1 MIRSEDMSFL
11 RKPYVLV
18 ILGRP
23 GSGKGTQAGLLEKK
37 FKFEHLSTGQLLR
50 SRMKKRDLVARVI
63 KKALDAGYLV
73 PTPIVF
79 QLWMPR
85 LEQFRNSKKFKGVLF
100 DGSPRKLYEAR
111 MLDETLDF
119 YGWERNVVVLNIFIS
134 PKEAMKRLLKRGR
147 HDDDQ
152 DDIKRRL
159 AWFRNEVIPVLRFY
173 QKKGVRIDIAGERSV
188 QKIHE
193 DILRK
198 LKKLGIN

>member
-1 MIRSEDMSFL
+1 MTRSKGMPKV

-37 FKFEHLSTGQLLR
+37 LRFEHLSTGQLLR
-50 SRMKKRDLVARVI
+50 ERAKKRDFLGKVI
-63 KKALDAGYLV
+63 HKTLDEGRLV

-85 LEQFRNSKKFKGVLF
+85 LEQFRHSKKFKGVLF

-111 MLDETLDF
+111 MLDETMDF
-119 YGWERNVVVLNIFIS
+119 YDWERNVVVLNIVIS
-134 PKEAMKRLLKRGR
+134 AKEAMRRLLRRGR

-159 AWFRNEVIPVLRFY
+159 AWFRHEVIPVLRFY
-173 QKKGVRIDIAGERSV
+173 QKKGIRIDIDGERSV
-188 QKIHE
+188 QKIHT
-193 DILRK
+193 DILHK
-198 LKKLGIN
+198 LKKLGIR

>member
-1 MIRSEDMSFL
+1 MTRSEGMPFL
-11 RKPYVLV
+11 RKPYVFL

-50 SRMKKRDLVARVI
+50 SRMKKRDLVAKVI
-63 KKALDAGYLV
+63 KKMLDAGHLV

-85 LEQFRNSKKFKGVLF
+85 LEQFRLNRKFKGVLF

-119 YGWERNVVVLNIFIS
+119 YGWERNVAVLNISIS

-147 HDDDQ
+147 HDDDRNE
-152 DDIKRRL
+152 IKRRL
-159 AWFRNEVIPVLRFY
+159 AWFHKEVIPVLRFY
-173 QKKGVRIDIAGERSV
+173 QKKGVRIDIDGERSV
-188 QKIHE
+188 QKIYE

-198 LKKLGIN
+198 FKKLGIR

>member
-1 MIRSEDMSFL
+1 MTRSENTPFL
-11 RKPYVLV
+11 RKPYVFL
-18 ILGRP
+18 ILGRQ
-23 GSGKGTQAGLLEKK
+23 GSGKGTQAGLLKKK

-50 SRMKKRDLVARVI
+50 SRMKKKDLVARII
-63 KKALDAGYLV
+63 KKKLDAGHLV

-85 LEQFRNSKKFKGVLF
+85 LERFRNSKKFKGVLL
-100 DGSPRKLYEAR
+100 DGSPRMLYEAR

-119 YGWERNVVVLNIFIS
+119 YGWGRNVVVLNISIS
-134 PKEAMKRLLKRGR
+134 SREAMKRLLKRGR
-147 HDDDQ
+147 HDDNR

-159 AWFRNEVIPVLRFY
+159 AWFRKEVIPVLRFY
-173 QKKGVRIDIAGERSV
+173 QKKGVRIDIEGERSV

-198 LKKLGIN
+198 LKKLGIR

>member
-1 MIRSEDMSFL
+1 MPSL

-23 GSGKGTQAGLLEKK
+23 GSGKGTQADLLEKK

-50 SRMKKRDLVARVI
+50 SRMKKKDLVARII
-63 KKALDAGYLV
+63 KKTIGTGHLV

-85 LEQFRNSKKFKGVLF
+85 LERFRLNRRLKGVLF
-100 DGSPRKLYEAR
+100 DGSPRMLYEAR
-111 MLDETLDF
+111 MLDETMEF
-119 YGWERNVVVLNIFIS
+119 YGWKNNVAALNIIVS

-147 HDDDQ
+147 HDDQ
-152 DDIKRRL
+152 KDDIANRL
-159 AWFRNEVIPVLRFY
+159 EWFRTEVMPVLRFF
-173 QKKGVRIDIAGERSV
+173 QKKGVRIDIDGERSV

-198 LKKLGIN
+198 LKKLGIK

>member
-1 MIRSEDMSFL
+1 MTRSEGMSFL
-11 RKPYVLV
+11 RKPYVLL

-63 KKALDAGYLV
+63 KKTVDAGYLV

-85 LEQFRNSKKFKGVLF
+85 LERFRNSKKFKGVLF

-119 YGWERNVVVLNIFIS
+119 YGWDGNVVVLNISIS
-134 PKEAMKRLLKRGR
+134 PKEAMKRLLKRRR
-147 HDDDQ
+147 HDDDR

-159 AWFRNEVIPVLRFY
+159 AWFRKEVIPVLKFY
-173 QKKGVRIDIAGERSV
+173 QKKGVRIDINGERSV

-198 LKKLGIN
+198 LKKFGIQ